1 MVTECSCKIGVSCDA
16 TVGGEPPTQSEGPGF
31 LPSGLGAGYRLE
43 AGCPGSSPREREGEC
58 SKGTPAPPRF
68 RLGSTP
74 LKSGWMLVDSSECSP
89 IRLGP
94 GHLPSAGEAAGGE
107 LSLCLS
113 QDRQGLAADQ
123 WFLA

>member
-1 MVTECSCKIGVSCDA
+1 MPQLEVS
-16 TVGGEPPTQSEGPGF
+16 
-31 LPSGLGAGYRLE
+31 LPHSQRD
-43 AGCPGSSPREREGEC
+43 PGSCHQALVPATGLRLAALV
-58 SKGTPAPPRF
+58 PAPGSGKESVVKAHQHPRL

-89 IRLGP
+89 IRLAP